1 MVIPVTEFES
11 SVSVATAPVPDP
23 VVFSAMSVMV
33 LGPEIPEE
41 VVKLDS
47 NASGH
52 IDKAP
57 SNSRT
62 SKVVGWDHTKL
73 IDNMHMKVTKKRLAT
88 VMVLPNTILLVAL
101 GANVKI

>member
-1 MVIPVTEFES
+1 MVIPVTEFEP
-11 SVSVATAPVPDP
+11 SVSVAVAPVPDP
-23 VVFSAMSVMV
+23 VVLTNVAVRV
-33 LGPEIPEE
+33 VDEE
-41 VVKLDS
+41 VTEEVKLDS

>member
-1 MVIPVTEFES
+1 MVIPVTEFTP
-11 SVSVATAPVPDP
+11 SVSVAVAPVPDP
-23 VVFSAMSVMV
+23 VVLTNVAVMV
-33 LGPEIPEE
+33 VDVEVTEE
-41 VVKLDS
+41 LVKLDS

-73 IDNMHMKVTKKRLAT
+73 IDNMHMKVTKRRLAT
-88 VMVLPNTILLVAL
+88 VMILSNTSLLDAL
-101 GANVKI
+101 EADVDV

>member
-1 MVIPVTEFES
+1 MVIPVTEFEP
-11 SVSVATAPVPDP
+11 SVSVAVAPVPDP
-23 VVFSAMSVMV
+23 VVLTNVAVRV
-33 LGPEIPEE
+33 VDEE
-41 VVKLDS
+41 TTGEVKLDS

-73 IDNMHMKVTKKRLAT
+73 IDNMHMKVTKRRLAT
-88 VMVLPNTILLVAL
+88 VMILSNTSLL
-101 GANVKI
+101 GALEVDVDV

>member
-23 VVFSAMSVMV
+23 VVLTNVAVRV
-33 LGPEIPEE
+33 VDDEVTEE
-41 VVKLDS
+41 VKLDS

-73 IDNMHMKVTKKRLAT
+73 IDNMHMKVTKRRLAT
-88 VMVLPNTILLVAL
+88 VMILSNTSLL
-101 GANVKI
+101 GALEVDVDV

>member
-1 MVIPVTEFES
+1 MAV
-11 SVSVATAPVPDP
+11 APVPDP
-23 VVFSAMSVMV
+23 VVLTNVAVMV
-33 LGPEIPEE
+33 VDVEVTEE
-41 VVKLDS
+41 LVKLDS

-73 IDNMHMKVTKKRLAT
+73 IDNMHMKVTKRRLAT
-88 VMVLPNTILLVAL
+88 VMILSNTSLLDAL
-101 GANVKI
+101 EADVDV